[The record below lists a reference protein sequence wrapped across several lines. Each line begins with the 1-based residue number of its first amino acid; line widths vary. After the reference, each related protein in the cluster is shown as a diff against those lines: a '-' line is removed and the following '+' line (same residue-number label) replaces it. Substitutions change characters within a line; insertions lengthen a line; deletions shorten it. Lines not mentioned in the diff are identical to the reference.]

1 MNNRIKKLRTSLG
14 LTQQKFA
21 DKLGVKGNTISQYES
36 GRNAP
41 VDSVISLI
49 CREFNVSETWL
60 RTGEGEM
67 FVELPRN
74 EALAAQIQQLLQG
87 GTDGFRERLVSLL
100 LRLSPE
106 QWEALEGYLI
116 ELVPPAPPPAVPDT
130 DGQERAEPGIAS
142 QLAELRR
149 QNQEIVRQN
158 KKLAA
163 KIAAMEEEDAKMD
176 AVAELSAWSSA
187 SAGTLS
193 PAQKA
198 KK

>member
-163 KIAAMEEEDAKMD
+163 KIAAMEEEDADRKS
-176 AVAELSAWSSA
+176 VV
-187 SAGTLS
+187 
-193 PAQKA
+193 
-198 KK
+198 